1 MSVMEIVNQ
10 VRTLPQAE
18 QLEVFKE
25 MQQLEQEQK
34 IMVQFS
40 DVLHQ
45 PIQKEYV
52 EIPEDQADYVLLL
65 LEKEGITLP

>member
-10 VRTLPQAE
+10 VRILPQAE

-34 IMVQFS
+34 IMVQFN

-45 PIQKEYV
+45 SIQKEYI
-52 EIPEDQADYVLLL
+52 EISEEQAEDVLAL
-65 LEKEGITLP
+65 LEKENIKLP